1 MKRIFLF
8 GGIVVL
14 IFAGLFA
21 VWLNTQKKEV
31 ETDTAIQPPVRNSLL
46 PEQKNDTENFLTYSK
61 DGFIEVKYPATWE
74 ALPGF
79 FGDGQEVAI
88 RPKNMDA
95 GDFIPSVYIVKFNT
109 NGKKVL
115 ASQREQYDTLHYSES
130 QAIIGGAKAVY
141 LSGFYPFYIKKGRV
155 IQEPLVDGIY
165 FLIKNDS
172 LIEIRTRYIGSKKD
186 KDFEELLRSIIGSVR
201 FI

>member
-1 MKRIFLF
+1 MKRVFIF

-21 VWLNTQKKEV
+21 VWLSTQKKEI
-31 ETDTAIQPPVRNSLL
+31 ETDTAIQPPARSSLL
-46 PEQKNDTENFLTYSK
+46 PEQKNDARDFLTYSK
-61 DGFIEVKYPATWE
+61 SGFIEVKYPDIWE

-88 RPKNMDA
+88 RPRNMDA
-95 GDFIPSVYIVKFNT
+95 GDFIPSVYILKFNA
-109 NGKKVL
+109 NGKNVL
-115 ASQREQYDTLHYSES
+115 ASQRKQYDTLNYSES

-141 LSGFYPFYIKKGRV
+141 LSGFYPFYIKKGKV
-155 IQEPLVDGIY
+155 IQEPLVDGVY

-186 KDFEELLRSIIGSVR
+186 KNFEELLRNIVGSIR
-201 FI
+201 LN